1 MSTLCK
7 NVDLSLTWKG
17 SLAVPTAMKQV
28 FLSRLQILHLR
39 QPKTVQVGPFEKKKK
54 SLKVIILVTLKWV
67 QHPQCLFYVGVSDA
81 KTIDHFVRLSAC
93 LVQFLFLFLLG
104 IKPNSNPNPKLR
116 P

>member
-39 QPKTVQVGPFEKKKK
+39 QPKTVQVGPFDKKKKK

-81 KTIDHFVRLSAC
+81 KPIDHFCALVCVFSSISFSFSAW
-93 LVQFLFLFLLG
+93 
-104 IKPNSNPNPKLR
+104 N
-116 P
+116 

>member
-39 QPKTVQVGPFEKKKK
+39 QPQTQYKFALFIKKKKKK

-81 KTIDHFVRLSAC
+81 KPIDHFCALVCVFSSISFSFSAW
-93 LVQFLFLFLLG
+93 
-104 IKPNSNPNPKLR
+104 N
-116 P
+116 